1 MEQLSCH
8 PITHLLLPE
17 VFLMSQNL
25 RFKLNQPSV
34 IGEVIDNEAII
45 VNLDSGTYYSLRAVG
60 ADIWQMIEQGATVA
74 EIINQL
80 AHQYT
85 KTEQTVIQTDVESF
99 VMELQE
105 EALILPLEDS
115 SVAGESALSPLHAS
129 DGDQL
134 LFQKPVLEK
143 YTDMAD
149 LLLLDPIHEVD
160 ETGGWPHPPA

>member
-1 MEQLSCH
+1 M
-8 PITHLLLPE
+8 
-17 VFLMSQNL
+17 
-25 RFKLNQPSV
+25 
-34 IGEVIDNEAII
+34 IDNEAII

-80 AHQYT
+80 AQQYT
-85 KTEQTVIQTDVESF
+85 KTEQTMIQTDVESF
-99 VMELQE
+99 VTELQE

-115 SVAGESALSPLHAS
+115 FVAGESALSPLHTS

-160 ETGGWPHPPA
+160 ETGGWPHPPAQ